1 MGLQIT
7 LCTVGYG
14 DIAPTTWMGK
24 LIASFCAL
32 MGISFFALPAVS
44 HLITLSLHLSF
55 SSPHSMRVQDIQ
67 WKLFITNMRITNL
80 IDIKNTRLGPHT

>member
-1 MGLQIT
+1 LEKKIT

-32 MGISFFALPAVS
+32 MGISFFALPAVRPQCFVS
-44 HLITLSLHLSF
+44 VNKAFTIIESRVDTPGNLS
-55 SSPHSMRVQDIQ
+55 IA
-67 WKLFITNMRITNL
+67 
-80 IDIKNTRLGPHT
+80 